1 MQKLQTKRDEADRLE
16 AEINEAFSAAEPTEI
31 PKDEKSELSD
41 LIEKLGLQS
50 HSYTFSVVSLDSEIY
65 VTGAY
70 VESADGL
77 DELGILGQFDE
88 DFAHGDTVHAEISY
102 YIIGQSGVESERLPD
117 EFCGDIMSHLNTAI
131 EYAECFPLAEGF
143 LRHGHLDKEEENY
156 KLGSF
161 ELHQACERYYKT
173 FTLVYSGIRPKSHEL
188 KVLGAM
194 VRSCSREFA
203 NVFPT
208 HTFEDN
214 KAFDKLCRA
223 YIEARYNRLFTVS
236 KEQYEYMLARTEVLR
251 EVTIRECAARM
262 AYYDE
267 MIEKEEK
274 EKI

>member
-1 MQKLQTKRDEADRLE
+1 MEGKRHPAPPSIIVENPTTINRAIRRKHYFFY
-16 AEINEAFSAAEPTEI
+16 EII
-31 PKDEKSELSD
+31 KDGILLYNDGTFQIGKP
-41 LIEKLGLQS
+41 EKLP
-50 HSYTFSVVSLDSEIY
+50 YREIKQY
-65 VTGAY
+65 
-70 VESADGL
+70 
-77 DELGILGQFDE
+77 
-88 DFAHGDTVHAEISY
+88 AEEEY
-102 YIIGQSGVESERLPD
+102 AEEEYAEE
-117 EFCGDIMSHLNTAI
+117 

>member
-1 MQKLQTKRDEADRLE
+1 MQKLQTKREEADRLE

-131 EYAECFPLAEGF
+131 EYADQL
-143 LRHGHLDKEEENY
+143 EE
-156 KLGSF
+156 
-161 ELHQACERYYKT
+161 RT
-173 FTLVYSGIRPKSHEL
+173 V
-188 KVLGAM
+188 M
-194 VRSCSREFA
+194 VDF
-203 NVFPT
+203 N
-208 HTFEDN
+208 D
-214 KAFDKLCRA
+214 
-223 YIEARYNRLFTVS
+223 
-236 KEQYEYMLARTEVLR
+236 YEME
-251 EVTIRECAARM
+251 I
-262 AYYDE
+262 
-267 MIEKEEK
+267 
-274 EKI
+274 